1 MSPFT
6 ANALFYVADK
16 VMVQSLR
23 STECRT
29 QHGACPEL
37 DVSKVGEGEATRTR
51 SIERDEAVG
60 VELRAGVDESVS
72 MDETML
78 ASRSLE
84 SPRTRVVPAWVC
96 IRESCR
102 SPKPH
107 GSWRCCGDDE
117 RCPSA
122 PPWGPAAAWWALK
135 YDLIGSRGA
144 CSILKIQSATAHL
157 Q

>member
-60 VELRAGVDESVS
+60 AELRVSVDESVS
-72 MDETML
+72 MNETML
-78 ASRSLE
+78 ASQSLD
-84 SPRTRVVPAWVC
+84 SPRTRVVPRVC

-102 SPKPH
+102 SPKLQ
-107 GSWRCCGDDE
+107 GIWRCCGDDE

-122 PPWGPAAAWWALK
+122 PPWGPAAAWRALQH
-135 YDLIGSRGA
+135 DLIGAGGA
-144 CSILKIQSATAHL
+144 CSIIRIQWATAHL